1 MLQRLILMVQKF
13 FRLLLVA
20 QPLSGFL
27 IQAVP
32 IICVLTEIGLPII
45 NLLMVVKC
53 LWEIMQFVRLLG

>member
-1 MLQRLILMVQKF
+1 MVQKF

-20 QPLSGFL
+20 QTLSGFL